1 MFLSYTHDSSKR
13 KNGIRKNVGV
23 SFLTFH
29 KTCMVHSFPLGL
41 LFRSV
46 GFTCYETQNTQI
58 YR

>member
-1 MFLSYTHDSSKR
+1 MFLSYTHDSSKT
-13 KNGIRKNVGV
+13 KTVYEKMKESV
-23 SFLTFH
+23 FLTFH

>member
-1 MFLSYTHDSSKR
+1 MFLSYTHDSSKTKAVYE
-13 KNGIRKNVGV
+13 KNGV
-23 SFLTFH
+23 SFFTFH